1 MQNDQANNP
10 SQAINI
16 ISIENLINNH
26 NLKLNTLQSELKE
39 HKQML
44 NSLLENNDEYQR
56 LNEEA
61 LKASKLKNLEK
72 QKALKD
78 PNAASLQEKI
88 NDIQGQLRE
97 IKSAL
102 SDYLGQ
108 YVALSGSNKL
118 ESPDGTMLNIIY
130 TAKLVKEK
138 TND

>member
-44 NSLLENNDEYQR
+44 NSLLENNDEYQH

-61 LKASKLKNLEK
+61 LKAAKLKNLEK

-78 PNAASLQEKI
+78 PNAASLQEK
-88 NDIQGQLRE
+88 
-97 IKSAL
+97 
-102 SDYLGQ
+102 
-108 YVALSGSNKL
+108 
-118 ESPDGTMLNIIY
+118 
-130 TAKLVKEK
+130 
-138 TND
+138 